1 MAQHLGVDLKLSDQ
15 QLNILKS
22 ETKIAKDLTS
32 RLLPNKIGI
41 GATNFAHNLLLTDR
55 QVSNLLEITYR

>member
-1 MAQHLGVDLKLSDQ
+1 M
-15 QLNILKS
+15 KS

-41 GATNFAHNLLLTDR
+41 EATNFAHNLLLTDR
-55 QVSNLLEITYR
+55 QLSNLLEITYRWISNYQKLSSPK